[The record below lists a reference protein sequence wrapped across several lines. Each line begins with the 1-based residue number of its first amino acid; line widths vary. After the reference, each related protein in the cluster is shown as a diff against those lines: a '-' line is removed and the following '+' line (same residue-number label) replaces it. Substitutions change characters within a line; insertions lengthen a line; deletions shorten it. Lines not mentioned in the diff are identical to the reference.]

1 MSSELNELK
10 TAWYR
15 YNKQINSYLL
25 VLPQENINSY
35 DLVAKSLTAPVF
47 DINKY
52 QNADDSLEVF
62 NEIVYKMAHYYF
74 NVF

>member
-1 MSSELNELK
+1 M
-10 TAWYR
+10 
-15 YNKQINSYLL
+15 
-25 VLPQENINSY
+25 LPQENINSY
-35 DLVAKSLTAPVF
+35 DLVAKSLTTPVF

-52 QNADDSLEVF
+52 QNSDDALEVF